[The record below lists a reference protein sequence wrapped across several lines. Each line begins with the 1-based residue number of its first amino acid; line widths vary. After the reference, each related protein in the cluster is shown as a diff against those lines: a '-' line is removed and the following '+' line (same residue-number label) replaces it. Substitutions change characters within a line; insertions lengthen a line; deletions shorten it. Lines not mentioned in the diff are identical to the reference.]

1 MLVIFCNSIILS
13 HERGGGGVVVG
24 VVGNVGKVRQWSMED
39 DTLLPKV
46 RVPRDVAFAK

>member
-1 MLVIFCNSIILS
+1 MLVIFCSSIILS

-24 VVGNVGKVRQWSMED
+24 VVGKVRQWSMED